1 MAPYHINSKLPN
13 TGTTIFTVMSALAAE
28 HKAINL
34 SQGFPDFD
42 CSQELK
48 DMVNNAMQRGNN
60 QYAPMPGLMA
70 LREVIA
76 GKVQRLYQQTINPDT
91 EITITPGGTYAIFT
105 AIATCIGPGDEVIVF
120 EPAYDSYIPNILVN
134 GGVPVR
140 IPLDFPGYSINWDLV
155 KSRVTA
161 RTKMIIINT
170 PHNPTGS
177 ILKEMD
183 IRQLEQL
190 AEEHNLLVISDEVYE
205 HLVYDGARHESVLR
219 YPGLLQ
225 RSFVTFSFGK
235 VFHNTGWKM
244 GYCIAPAHLM
254 AEYRKVH
261 QYLCFSVN
269 TPMQYGLASF
279 LEYPEHYLTLP
290 DFYQKKRDYFLQLM
304 KDTRFTPLAGEGSY
318 FQLMQ
323 YHQISDESDKDFAIR
338 VTKEF
343 GVATIPVSAFY
354 QDGKDDKVIRFC
366 FAKRKTTLEQA
377 AERLRRM

>member
-1 MAPYHINSKLPN
+1 LTTYHINSKLPS
-13 TGTTIFTVMSALAAE
+13 TGTTIFSVMSALAAE

-42 CSQELK
+42 CSLELK
-48 DMVNNAMQRGNN
+48 DMVNAAMQRGNN
-60 QYAPMPGLMA
+60 QYAPMPGLPQ
-70 LREVIA
+70 LREAIA
-76 GKVQRLYQQTINPDT
+76 GKVQRLYGTNINPDT
-91 EITITPGGTYAIFT
+91 EITVTPGGTYAIFT

-140 IPLDFPGYSINWDLV
+140 IPLQFPDYHIDWELV
-155 KSRVTA
+155 RTKVTA
-161 RTKMIIINT
+161 RTKMIIINS

-177 ILKEMD
+177 VLKASD
-183 IRQLEQL
+183 LQQLEQL
-190 AEEHNLLVISDEVYE
+190 AEAHNLLVISDEVYE
-205 HLVYDGARHESVLR
+205 HLVYDGAPHESVLR
-219 YPGLLQ
+219 YPNLLQ

-235 VFHNTGWKM
+235 VFHITGWKM

-254 AEYRKVH
+254 SEYRKVH

-269 TPMQYGLASF
+269 TPMQYGLADYLQF
-279 LEYPEHYLTLP
+279 PEHYLTLP
-290 DFYQKKRDYFLQLM
+290 DFFQKKRDYFLDLM
-304 KDTRFTPLAGEGSY
+304 KDTHFTPLPCAGSY

-323 YHQISDESDKDFAIR
+323 YHGISDESDKDFAIR

-354 QDGKDDKVIRFC
+354 QDGKDDKVVRFC
-366 FAKRKTTLEQA
+366 FAKRRATLEQA
-377 AERLRRM
+377 AERLRRI

>member
-1 MAPYHINSKLPN
+1 
-13 TGTTIFTVMSALAAE
+13 
-28 HKAINL
+28 
-34 SQGFPDFD
+34 
-42 CSQELK
+42 
-48 DMVNNAMQRGNN
+48 MVNAAMQRGHN
-60 QYAPMPGLMA
+60 QYAPMPGLMQ

-76 GKVQRLYQQTINPDT
+76 AKVRRLYQQTINPDT

-105 AIATCIGPGDEVIVF
+105 AIATCIGVGDEVIVF

-140 IPLDFPGYSINWDLV
+140 IPLEFPHYSINWEV
-155 KSRVTA
+155 VRSKVTA

-177 ILKEMD
+177 ILKAEDMQ
-183 IRQLEQL
+183 QLEQI
-190 AEEHNLLVISDEVYE
+190 AEAHNLLVISDEVYE
-205 HLVYDGARHESVLR
+205 HLVYDGERHESVLR

-235 VFHNTGWKM
+235 VFHVTGWKM

-269 TPMQYGLASF
+269 TPMQHGLADF
-279 LEYPEHYLTLP
+279 LQYPEHYLTLP
-290 DFYQKKRDYFLQLM
+290 EFYQKKRDYFLEQM
-304 KDTRFTPLAGEGSY
+304 EGSRFTPLAGSGSY

-323 YHQISDESDKDFAIR
+323 YEAISGESDKDFAIR
-338 VTKEF
+338 LTREF
-343 GVATIPVSAFY
+343 GVAAIPVSAFY
-354 QDGKDDKVIRFC
+354 QDGTDDRVIRFC
-366 FAKRKTTLEQA
+366 FAKRKSTLEQA
-377 AERLRRM
+377 AERLRRV

>member
-1 MAPYHINSKLPN
+1 MTTYHINSKLPN
-13 TGTTIFTVMSALAAE
+13 TGTTIFSVMSALAAE

-42 CSQELK
+42 CSLELK
-48 DMVNNAMQRGNN
+48 DMVNAAMQRGNN

-70 LREVIA
+70 LREAIA
-76 GKVQRLYQQTINPDT
+76 AKVQRLYQQNIHPDT

-105 AIATCIGPGDEVIVF
+105 AIATCIGAGDEVIVF

-140 IPLDFPGYSINWDLV
+140 IPLEFPEYSINWEVV
-155 KSRVTA
+155 KSKVTA
-161 RTKMIIINT
+161 RTKMIIVNT

-177 ILKEMD
+177 ILKAAD
-183 IRQLEQL
+183 LQQLEAL
-190 AEEHNLLVISDEVYE
+190 AEAHNLLVISDEVYE
-205 HLVYDGARHESVLR
+205 HLVYDGAQHESVLR

-254 AEYRKVH
+254 TEYRKVH

-269 TPMQYGLASF
+269 TPMQHGLADF
-279 LEYPEHYLTLP
+279 LQYPEHYLTLP

-304 KDTRFTPLAGEGSY
+304 KDSRFTPLRGEGSY

-323 YHQISDESDKDFAIR
+323 YHRISDEGDMDFAVR
-338 VTKEF
+338 MTKEF
-343 GVATIPVSAFY
+343 GVAVIPVSAFY
-354 QDGKDDKVIRFC
+354 QDGKDDKVVRFC
-366 FAKRKTTLEQA
+366 FAKRSATLEQA
-377 AERLRRM
+377 AERLRRI

>member
-1 MAPYHINSKLPN
+1 
-13 TGTTIFTVMSALAAE
+13 MSALAAE

-42 CSQELK
+42 CSLELK
-48 DMVNNAMQRGNN
+48 DMVNAAMQRGNN
-60 QYAPMPGLMA
+60 QYAPMPGLPQ
-70 LREVIA
+70 LREAIA
-76 GKVQRLYQQTINPDT
+76 GKVQRLYSTSINPDT

-105 AIATCIGPGDEVIVF
+105 AIATCIGPGDEVVVF

-140 IPLDFPGYSINWDLV
+140 IPLQFPDYHIDWELV
-155 KSRVTA
+155 RAKVTA
-161 RTKMIIINT
+161 RTKMIIINS

-177 ILKEMD
+177 VLKASD
-183 IRQLEQL
+183 LQQLEQL
-190 AEEHNLLVISDEVYE
+190 AEAHNLLVISDEVYE
-205 HLVYDGARHESVLR
+205 HLVYDGAQHESVLR
-219 YPGLLQ
+219 YPNLLQ

-235 VFHNTGWKM
+235 VFHVTGWKM

-254 AEYRKVH
+254 SEYRKVH

-269 TPMQYGLASF
+269 TPMQHGLADYLQF
-279 LEYPEHYLTLP
+279 PEHYLTLP
-290 DFYQKKRDYFLQLM
+290 DFFQKKRDYFLDLM
-304 KDTRFTPLAGEGSY
+304 KETRFTPLPCTGSY

-323 YHQISDESDKDFAIR
+323 YHGISDESDKDFAIR

-366 FAKRKTTLEQA
+366 FAKRRATLEQA
-377 AERLRRM
+377 AERLRRI